1 MKIRTLF
8 LVDAIISVLL
18 ALGLLL
24 GPLTVLKFLGL
35 SVGKTELLLAQVIG
49 AARVA
54 RGGQAWFGKDAED
67 PTAIQAITTSLLL
80 FSGIGFVVIL
90 LGLLAQVTRAAGAW
104 LLDAVFLLLT
114 VGYAYV
120 LFAGTKE

>member
-24 GPLTVLKFLGL
+24 GAPTVLKFLGL
-35 SVGKTELLLAQVIG
+35 SGGKTELLLAQVIG
-49 AARVA
+49 AALVA
-54 RGGQAWFGKDAED
+54 LGGLAWFGRDAED

-90 LGLLAQVTRAAGAW
+90 LGLLAQVTRAGGAW
-104 LLDAVFLLLT
+104 LLDVVFLLLT
-114 VGYAYV
+114 VGFGYV